1 MSDSH
6 SPTDARSTDQRR
18 PSRSILRHVA
28 IGSVLF
34 TIAAVQP
41 VAAQDSVVC
50 SAEKLPGMVEGFFQI
65 TTTLGFIGLAVIWQ
79 ADSLAEIFTA
89 SPEQKKRLKVHK
101 RAALKSALILA
112 VLGPLY
118 TVVASIMGLPLGDCV
133 NLTPW

>member
-6 SPTDARSTDQRR
+6 SPTDARSADQQR
-18 PSRSILRHVA
+18 PSQSILRHVA
-28 IGSVLF
+28 IGGVLF
-34 TIAAVQP
+34 ALVAVQP

-118 TVVASIMGLPLGDCV
+118 SVVASIMGLPLGDCM